1 MRWTNFAPPPPALWY
16 VQTRTIRPSSHT
28 KQNRIILD
36 FKYFFTNMTPSL
48 VSCALPALPHDVLEK
63 DFYVPGTSSRLEF
76 YKSKSP
82 MLADALTLTTETAM
96 YFQRA
101 TQDRLL
107 ANKWSTIFIFS
118 GPMELNQEQ
127 PTYSSSCAARTFAGE
142 FPKSPL
148 AKPRRFGQWWWFKKS
163 AFIWSDNMI
172 SSFHRIIM

>member
-1 MRWTNFAPPPPALWY
+1 
-16 VQTRTIRPSSHT
+16 
-28 KQNRIILD
+28 
-36 FKYFFTNMTPSL
+36 MTPSL
-48 VSCALPALPHDVLEK
+48 ISCALPALPHDVLEK

-82 MLADALTLTTETAM
+82 MLADAMTLTTETAM
-96 YFQRA
+96 LYFQRA

-148 AKPRRFGQWWWFKKS
+148 AKPRRFGQ
-163 AFIWSDNMI
+163 
-172 SSFHRIIM
+172 